1 MTFATTSGTPGAGP
15 LSPLLVALDLDGTTI
30 DHVGALS
37 SAVRDAV
44 SDVVDAGH
52 HLVISTGRSIV
63 ATLPIVEMLGLE
75 RGYAVCSNGAV
86 TLVLDPER
94 PSGYRIVDTV
104 TFDPRPVL
112 TMLRDVIPNALVAVE
127 DLGVGFKVSGP
138 FPDGELGGEQVV
150 VDWEELVAHPA
161 TRVTLRRPEA
171 SSEEF
176 MEQVEHAGLHGVS
189 YAVGWTA
196 WLDINPEASR
206 RVRLWSWC
214 AARSGWSR
222 VTPSPSATSA
232 TTSRCC
238 TGPRGVW
245 PWVRRPTRSRTRP
258 TRSRAPSRRTA
269 SSPCCA
275 RCCEPGGG
283 VLRVARWAT
292 WVRGL
297 A

>member
-15 LSPLLVALDLDGTTI
+15 ISPLLVALDLDGTTI

-112 TMLRDVIPNALVAVE
+112 TMLRDVIPDALVAVE

-138 FPDGELGGEQVV
+138 FPDGELGGEQFV

-196 WLDINPEASR
+196 WLDINPEGVSKGSALELVR
-206 RVRLWSWC
+206 RTLRVEPGDTVAIGDQRNDIEMLHW
-214 AARSGWSR
+214 AARGVAMGQAPDEVKDAADE
-222 VTPSPSATSA
+222 VTGTVEEDGLVP
-232 TTSRCC
+232 
-238 TGPRGVW
+238 
-245 PWVRRPTRSRTRP
+245 
-258 TRSRAPSRRTA
+258 
-269 SSPCCA
+269 
-275 RCCEPGGG
+275 
-283 VLRVARWAT
+283 VLRS
-292 WVRGL
+292 L
-297 A
+297 L